1 MLVILDGWGI
11 GSVPKSDAIQQANT
25 PYFDSLMQYFP
36 NAQLTTF
43 GLKVGLPEGQMGNSE
58 VGHLNL
64 GAGRVVYQDLVM
76 INKSIEDQSLKS
88 NKVLQELITYCSSNA
103 KPLHLI
109 GLVSDGGVHSHID
122 HLKALIDICES
133 SDLTQIYIHAITDG
147 RDTDPKSGLGFITDL
162 QQYIEGSKS
171 KIISIIG
178 RYYAM
183 DRDHRWERTAK
194 AYQLLTQANGNIYH
208 NPKDAILD
216 SYNQNITDEF
226 IEPITILNE
235 QNHKMVIAP
244 NDGVLCFNFRTDRLR
259 QLSEVLTQKDVIEYG
274 MHKMNLQYIT
284 MTRYDSTFEHIQ
296 VLFEKQ
302 NLSNTLGEMISKY
315 GGHQLRIAE
324 TEKYPHVSFFF
335 SGGREKMFANERRIL
350 VPSPKVATYDL
361 QAEMSAIPLTD
372 ALIKDINNHQPD
384 FVCLNYANADMVGHT
399 GVFSAVVKAV
409 ETVDQCLSQL
419 IPLAQSHGYS
429 IIILADHGNADYMI
443 NEDGSPNTAHSKNPV
458 PIISITNDK
467 KIKIKDGILGDV
479 APTILAIMELPKPV
493 EMSGQNLISHL

>member
-1 MLVILDGWGI
+1 
-11 GSVPKSDAIQQANT
+11 
-25 PYFDSLMQYFP
+25 
-36 NAQLTTF
+36 
-43 GLKVGLPEGQMGNSE
+43 
-58 VGHLNL
+58 
-64 GAGRVVYQDLVM
+64 
-76 INKSIEDQSLKS
+76 
-88 NKVLQELITYCSSNA
+88 
-103 KPLHLI
+103 
-109 GLVSDGGVHSHID
+109 
-122 HLKALIDICES
+122 
-133 SDLTQIYIHAITDG
+133 
-147 RDTDPKSGLGFITDL
+147 
-162 QQYIEGSKS
+162 
-171 KIISIIG
+171 
-178 RYYAM
+178 M

-194 AYQLLTQANGNIYH
+194 AYQLLTQANGNPYH

-235 QNHKMVIAP
+235 QNQKMVISP

-259 QLSEVLTQKDVIEYG
+259 QLSEVLTKKDVIEYG

-361 QAEMSAIPLTD
+361 QAEMSAIPLTE

-384 FVCLNYANADMVGHT
+384 FICLNYANADMVGHT

-419 IPLAQSHGYS
+419 IPLAQLHGYS

-467 KIKIKDGILGDV
+467 KINIKDGILGDV
-479 APTILAIMELPKPV
+479 APTILAIMELPKPI

>member
-1 MLVILDGWGI
+1 
-11 GSVPKSDAIQQANT
+11 
-25 PYFDSLMQYFP
+25 
-36 NAQLTTF
+36 
-43 GLKVGLPEGQMGNSE
+43 
-58 VGHLNL
+58 
-64 GAGRVVYQDLVM
+64 
-76 INKSIEDQSLKS
+76 
-88 NKVLQELITYCSSNA
+88 
-103 KPLHLI
+103 
-109 GLVSDGGVHSHID
+109 
-122 HLKALIDICES
+122 
-133 SDLTQIYIHAITDG
+133 
-147 RDTDPKSGLGFITDL
+147 
-162 QQYIEGSKS
+162 
-171 KIISIIG
+171 
-178 RYYAM
+178 
-183 DRDHRWERTAK
+183 
-194 AYQLLTQANGNIYH
+194 
-208 NPKDAILD
+208 
-216 SYNQNITDEF
+216 
-226 IEPITILNE
+226 
-235 QNHKMVIAP
+235 
-244 NDGVLCFNFRTDRLR
+244 
-259 QLSEVLTQKDVIEYG
+259 
-274 MHKMNLQYIT
+274 

-361 QAEMSAIPLTD
+361 QAEMSAIPLTE

-384 FVCLNYANADMVGHT
+384 FICLNYANADMVGHT

-467 KIKIKDGILGDV
+467 KINIKDGILGDV
-479 APTILAIMELPKPV
+479 APTILAIMELPKPI

>member
-25 PYFDSLMQYFP
+25 PYFDSLMQDYP

-64 GAGRVVYQDLVM
+64 GAGRIVYQDLVM

-88 NKVLQELITYCSSNA
+88 NKVLQELIKYCSSNA

-133 SDLTQIYIHAITDG
+133 SDLNQIYIHAITDG
-147 RDTDPKSGLGFITDL
+147 RDTDPKSGLGFVTEL
-162 QQYIEGSKS
+162 QQYIEGRKT

-194 AYQLLTQANGNIYH
+194 AYQLLTQANGNPYH

-235 QNHKMVIAP
+235 QNQKMVISP

-259 QLSEVLTQKDVIEYG
+259 QLSEVLTKKDVIEYG

-350 VPSPKVATYDL
+350 VPSP
-361 QAEMSAIPLTD
+361 
-372 ALIKDINNHQPD
+372 
-384 FVCLNYANADMVGHT
+384 
-399 GVFSAVVKAV
+399 
-409 ETVDQCLSQL
+409 
-419 IPLAQSHGYS
+419 
-429 IIILADHGNADYMI
+429 
-443 NEDGSPNTAHSKNPV
+443 
-458 PIISITNDK
+458 
-467 KIKIKDGILGDV
+467 
-479 APTILAIMELPKPV
+479 
-493 EMSGQNLISHL
+493 